1 MGMLQLFTV
10 PHGDTDSAIICEDKC
25 PLSRKIKNIKKR
37 KRKKKKRK
45 VIYVVNSLMVD
56 CKGHDIAGF
65 LPYFVF
71 PFSIYV

>member
-10 PHGDTDSAIICEDKC
+10 PFGDSDSAEISEDKF
-25 PLSRKIKNIKKR
+25 PLSRKIKNINKK
-37 KRKKKKRK
+37 KKKKRK
-45 VIYVVNSLMVD
+45 VIYVINSLMID
-56 CKGHDIAGF
+56 WKGHDIVGF